1 MQAVIFWE
9 MEVLVPGFPSGKRRV
24 NSIATVCNRV
34 LARAKIE
41 AWNVFTESGKA
52 FDVSIFAPV
61 ISSQS
66 N

>member
-9 MEVLVPGFPSGKRRV
+9 MEVLVAGFPNGERH

-41 AWNVFTESGKA
+41 AWNVFR
-52 FDVSIFAPV
+52 
-61 ISSQS
+61 
-66 N
+66 

>member
-9 MEVLVPGFPSGKRRV
+9 MEVLVPGFPSRKRRV

-41 AWNVFTESGKA
+41 A
-52 FDVSIFAPV
+52 
-61 ISSQS
+61 
-66 N
+66 